1 MINYILYLL
10 AAAIFVFVLNRY
22 FSGSAYRGFKPNL
35 WGYTAV
41 LTGGNTGIGK

>member
-1 MINYILYLL
+1 MINIILYIL
-10 AAAIFVFVLNRY
+10 AAVIFLFVLNRY
-22 FSGSAYRGFKPNL
+22 CSGAMYNGFKPNL